1 MCEDGRTRD
10 VPGLHDRES
19 AYLRVTLQNVV
30 FHECISIRCVFATLI
45 TYSRVALPDFCTRKN
60 SIGTNVLQPG
70 ILAAS
75 NKREALSLRGEW
87 HVPCFIPS
95 NKINGPIAG
104 LSYAPPALR

>member
-1 MCEDGRTRD
+1 MCEGYRTRD
-10 VPGLHDRES
+10 VLGLHERES

-30 FHECISIRCVFATLI
+30 FRKCISICCVFATLI
-45 TYSRVALPDFCTRKN
+45 TYSRVALPDFYTRKRL
-60 SIGTNVLQPG
+60 IGTNVLQPG

-75 NKREALSLRGEW
+75 NQREAMSLRGER

-95 NKINGPIAG
+95 HKINGPIAG